1 MSEEYDIRSSSRCV
15 CEMIRFLCNL
25 CICLG
30 VYLLYHV
37 FPAALAH
44 QKFQVGTYIAFL
56 LVIFFY
62 NLTNLVVLW

>member
-1 MSEEYDIRSSSRCV
+1 MSEKYGIRFSSRCV
-15 CEMIRFLCNL
+15 CEMIHFLL
-25 CICLG
+25 QRLHLPRCLFA
-30 VYLLYHV
+30 HV

-44 QKFQVGTYIAFL
+44 QKFQVGIYIAFL